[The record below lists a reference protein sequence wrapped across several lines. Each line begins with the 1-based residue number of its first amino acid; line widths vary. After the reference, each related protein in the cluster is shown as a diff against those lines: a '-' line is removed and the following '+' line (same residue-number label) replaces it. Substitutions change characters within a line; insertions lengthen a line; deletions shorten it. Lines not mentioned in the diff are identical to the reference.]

1 MLLTTEKS
9 RRWRR
14 WTVGMLVLLTAGY
27 ALYARGEFPHGGSL
41 PGLALGVLALL
52 LVGVLL
58 YYGVRKRRYR
68 GGSGSLETWL
78 QSHLYLGV
86 LSLFVVLFHSGFR
99 FEDDMAVA
107 AFAVLVLVVLTGLF
121 GAVLYTTLP
130 RVLTEVQG
138 DASPEEVSDD
148 VHRLRRSMARL
159 AEGRSATF
167 RRIRE
172 SLDRE
177 LEPREWGGWRLVLR
191 PVRRREASG
200 DWTELLR
207 RVEPDEQEDLR
218 EMLVRSRQAKELL
231 QRLRLQQRYK
241 NLMEAWLYLHVPL
254 SLGLVV
260 LVAAHVVAVVYYRGW
275 AL

>member
-14 WTVGMLVLLTAGY
+14 WTLVLLVLLTAGY
-27 ALYARGEFPHGGSL
+27 ALYARGEFAHGGSL
-41 PGLALGVLALL
+41 PGLVLGVLALV
-52 LVGVLL
+52 LVFVLL

-78 QSHLYLGV
+78 QSHLYLGI
-86 LSLFVVLFHSGFR
+86 LSVFVVLFHSGFR

-107 AFAVLVLVVLTGLF
+107 AFAVLALVVLTGLF

-130 RVLTEVQG
+130 RVMTEVQG
-138 DASPEEVSDD
+138 DASPEEISDD

-159 AEGRSATF
+159 AEGRSDTF
-167 RRIRE
+167 QRIHRG
-172 SLDRE
+172 LDLE
-177 LEPREWGGWRLVLR
+177 LQPREWSGWKLVLR

-218 EMLVRSRQAKELL
+218 EMLVRFRQAKELL

-254 SLGLVV
+254 SVGLVV

-275 AL
+275 TL